1 MMGSAWL
8 HGAARRGFTHQT
20 SELDQLIVR
29 LFSLWT
35 KLCCEPLVLQSSL
48 TMCGIFGYLGPRQA
62 KDMIVGGLQAL
73 EYRGYDSAG
82 IAIREEG
89 KP

>member
-1 MMGSAWL
+1 MQQAAERSSFCASASEVPE
-8 HGAARRGFTHQT
+8 AA
-20 SELDQLIVR
+20 
-29 LFSLWT
+29 LWT

>member
-1 MMGSAWL
+1 MYVCSKPQSE
-8 HGAARRGFTHQT
+8 ARFLRPQ
-20 SELDQLIVR
+20 VR
-29 LFSLWT
+29 FPKLCGRS
-35 KLCCEPLVLQSSL
+35 LCCEPLVLQSSL